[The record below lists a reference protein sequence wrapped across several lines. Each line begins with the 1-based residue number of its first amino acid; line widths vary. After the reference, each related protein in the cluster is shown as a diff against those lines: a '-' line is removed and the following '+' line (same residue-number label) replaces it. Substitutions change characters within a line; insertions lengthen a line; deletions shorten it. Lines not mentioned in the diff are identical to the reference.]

1 MKFCPID
8 GRAMV
13 RDTTTGVVIFKCT
26 TCGNE
31 EAGTVEDVKIK
42 SELFGKTELIDKY
55 GLSIKMA
62 PFDRTT
68 HKFQKKCENCGREY
82 MTQISVGQQ
91 DKIIIHR
98 CKCMSIL
105 SDK

>member
-42 SELFGKTELIDKY
+42 SELFGKTELVDKY

-68 HKFQKKCENCGREY
+68 HQVQKKCENCGREY

-98 CKCMSIL
+98 CKCMS
-105 SDK
+105 DKL